1 MKHFFLTLCA
11 TLGLTAACTA
21 RENIKSVNTDV
32 FGKLITEDTTA
43 VVLDVRTAEEFAA
56 GHINSALNIDYLQE
70 EKFKNSIKALDKE
83 RTYYVYCRSGRRSY
97 NAAVLMQGI
106 GLRVVN
112 LNGGFIAWESAGMT
126 STDKNR

>member
-1 MKHFFLTLCA
+1 M
-11 TLGLTAACTA
+11 GLTAACTA

-56 GHINSALNIDYLQE
+56 GHINNALNIDYLQE